1 MPQKM
6 QAPLRHRKS
15 ASPIEVR
22 PGLLCLFK
30 GNPHSHV
37 MAIEAIERQTRTP
50 SLVDRAFIR
59 AGTYLQEIGTQG
71 CALSTLVRGIRKL
84 CRSLALFYLSGLAI
98 IWLAIRFVGETNITT
113 GFLAFLPPSIWF
125 TPWILLGPPCLF
137 FDRKC
142 LVAMSALSLA
152 FITFFIG
159 FRFETHPDVGPD
171 GVNQLTIL
179 SYNRGQH
186 MNQSLQ
192 PFKVLTL
199 PDVMVMQEA
208 GNRAAGYLGSPDYS
222 EFLYGASVGEH
233 TILSR
238 FPLQENQVIH
248 AADSTSRV
256 IAMRFVIDW
265 NGRSVSIYSVHLL
278 TPRDV
283 LRSYSRGAFLWGI
296 LGVSGTPWAEKRR
309 HYQQFWD
316 NQIADA
322 KKILEAAAGDSN
334 PVILAGDFNSP
345 SLGYIHRMITNDW
358 NDAHEKAG
366 SGFGFTFPGVTR
378 NPLSLGGPWMRID
391 YIFFGDQW
399 EAVSCVT
406 EDDRPS
412 QHRALAATLRL
423 K

>member
-1 MPQKM
+1 MT
-6 QAPLRHRKS
+6 ARK
-15 ASPIEVR
+15 AS
-22 PGLLCLFK
+22 
-30 GNPHSHV
+30 
-37 MAIEAIERQTRTP
+37 ERQKPTP
-50 SLVDRAFIR
+50 SLVDRSFIR
-59 AGTYLQEIGTQG
+59 AGKFLQRIGTEG
-71 CALSTLVRGIRKL
+71 SASSTLVRGIRKL
-84 CRSLALFYLSGLAI
+84 CQSLALLYLSGLAI

-113 GFLAFLPPSIWF
+113 GFLAFLPPFAWF
-125 TPWILLGPPCLF
+125 IPWILLGPFCLL

-142 LVAMSALSLA
+142 LVAISALSLA
-152 FITFFIG
+152 FITLFMG
-159 FRFETHPDVGPD
+159 FRVGTHPDVGQHD
-171 GVNQLTIL
+171 LNQLTIL
-179 SYNRGQH
+179 TYNRGQH

-192 PFKVLTL
+192 PFKVLTM

-208 GNRAAGYLGSPDYS
+208 GNRAAGYLGSPDYG
-222 EFLYGASVGEH
+222 EFVDGISVGEH

-238 FPLQENQVIH
+238 FPLEENQVIH
-248 AADSTSRV
+248 AADRTSRV
-256 IAMRFVIDW
+256 IAIRFVIDW
-265 NGRSVSIYSVHLL
+265 NGRAVSIYSVHLL

-283 LRSYSRGAFLWGI
+283 LRSYSRGAFLWGV
-296 LGVSGTPWAEKRR
+296 LGVPGTPWAEKRR

-316 NQIADA
+316 GQIADA
-322 KKILEAAAGDSN
+322 KKILAAAATDSN
-334 PVILAGDFNSP
+334 PVIIAGDFNSP

-358 NDAHEKAG
+358 NDAHENAG

-406 EDDRPS
+406 EEDRPS